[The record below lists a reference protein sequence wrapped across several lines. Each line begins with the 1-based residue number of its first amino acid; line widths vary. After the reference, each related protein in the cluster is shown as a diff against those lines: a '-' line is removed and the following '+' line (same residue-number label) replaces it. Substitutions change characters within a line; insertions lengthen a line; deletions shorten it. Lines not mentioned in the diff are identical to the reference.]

1 MRCDLIPP
9 KLVKIVTD
17 QLEEPLTYISFQT
30 NPKKLPLNQLI
41 KWETINTY
49 FLKYRPVSVL
59 NIFSKIIEISIFD
72 QITICANEFLSVFY
86 GGLL

>member
-49 FLKYRPVSVL
+49 FLKYRPVSAL
-59 NIFSKIIEISIFD
+59 NTFSKIIEISIFD

>member
-49 FLKYRPVSVL
+49 FLKYRPVSAL
-59 NIFSKIIEISIFD
+59 NTFSKIIEISIFD
-72 QITICANEFLSVFY
+72 QITICANEFLLVFY

>member
-59 NIFSKIIEISIFD
+59 NTFSKIIEISIFD